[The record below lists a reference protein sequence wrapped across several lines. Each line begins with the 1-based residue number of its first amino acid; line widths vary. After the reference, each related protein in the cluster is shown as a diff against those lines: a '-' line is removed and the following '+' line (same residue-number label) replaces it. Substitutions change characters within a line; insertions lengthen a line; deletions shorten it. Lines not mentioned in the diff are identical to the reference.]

1 MRSGQRRCAE
11 PADKGVG
18 GSLMA
23 TTVERVLPDEESADL
38 LELVRDVCDG
48 ELIPKAAEYEREERF
63 PREVF
68 TTLGRSGLLTLSH
81 DVAWGG
87 GGVKQE
93 VYLQVIEELS
103 AAWVTVGMGTSVHAL
118 GTHALAKYG
127 DEAQKEKWLRDSLS
141 GERLNAYCLSELEA
155 GSDAAALKTMATPNA
170 DGWLLKGSKA
180 WITHGGVADNYT
192 VAARTGEG
200 DDPGFA
206 MFWVPADLP
215 GVSFGEPEKKMG
227 MRGSHTAQV
236 HFDNVQLPADALL
249 GVRGQGMKMALDALN
264 YGRLAI
270 AACATGVAQAAYEVA
285 ATYARER
292 MAFGKRIG
300 EFQGVHFI
308 LADMATSIAAARN
321 LYLAGARR
329 LDLGLPVISDAA
341 MAKLFAT
348 DAAMQITTDAVQ
360 VLGGAGYTEDFP
372 VERYMREVK
381 VLQILEGTNQIQR
394 TVIGR
399 AIVGR

>member
-1 MRSGQRRCAE
+1 
-11 PADKGVG
+11 
-18 GSLMA
+18 MA
-23 TTVERVLPDEESADL
+23 TKVVRELPDEESRDL
-38 LELVRDVCDG
+38 LDLVRDVCDK
-48 ELIPKAAEYEREERF
+48 ELIPKAAQYEKESRF

-68 TTLGRSGLLTLSH
+68 TTLGRAGLLTLSH
-81 DVAWGG
+81 DEQWGG
-87 GGVKQE
+87 GGLPQA

-103 AAWVTVGMGTSVHAL
+103 AAWATVGMGTSVHAL

-127 DEAQKEKWLRDSLS
+127 DDAQKEKWLRDSLS

-155 GSDAAALKTMATPNA
+155 GSDARAMKTLAAENA

-180 WITHGGVADNYT
+180 WITHGGEADNYT
-192 VAARTGEG
+192 VAARTSDG

-206 MFWVPADLP
+206 MFWVPANLP
-215 GVSFGEPEKKMG
+215 GVSFGEPEHKMG
-227 MRGSHTAQV
+227 MRGSTTSQV
-236 HFDNVQLPADALL
+236 HFDDVQLPPDALL
-249 GVRGQGMKMALDALN
+249 GVRGNGLKMALDALN

-270 AACATGVAQAAYEVA
+270 AACATGVAQAALDVA
-285 ATYARER
+285 AEYSRQR
-292 MAFGKRIG
+292 MAFGQRIG
-300 EFQGVHFI
+300 DFQGVHFI
-308 LADMATSIAAARN
+308 LADMATSIAAARE

-329 LDLGLPVISDAA
+329 LDRGESVISEAA

-348 DAAMQITTDAVQ
+348 DTAMSVTTDAVQ

-394 TVIGR
+394 SVIGR